1 MRMLKVVMW
10 GRHRLQVEIRRVE
23 VVDTSQVIGLLIVII

>member
-1 MRMLKVVMW
+1 MRMLKVVMR
-10 GRHRLQVEIRRVE
+10 GRHRLQIEIRRVE